1 MAKKK
6 MKRSSRPIV
15 IAHLEKVSRGIF
27 DKYQRQITDM
37 IRGHYG
43 VYALYRHNKLYYIGL
58 ATDLKRR
65 IRQHLGDRHKSNWS
79 HFGLYIFK
87 KEGQIKELESLLLRI
102 ADPAGNAV
110 RGKLRGSKD
119 LLPQLKSDVKKQQ
132 QIEIEELFSRYKVV
146 KKKAKK
152 RTSKATKEGNVLK
165 GLLRNGQGL
174 YANYKG
180 KSYKAIFYTK
190 RGIKLGGKFY
200 LSPSGAAK
208 VIIERGAVN
217 GWNFWKYKD
226 KSGDLKA
233 IKSLRSKTPAGERG

>member
-1 MAKKK
+1 MGKAKKK
-6 MKRSSRPIV
+6 AKRTAKPIV
-15 IAHLEKVSRGIF
+15 EAYLERIGQKVFKDFSSVITGLIKGNQGI
-27 DKYQRQITDM
+27 
-37 IRGHYG
+37 
-43 VYALYRHNKLYYIGL
+43 YALYKRDKLYYIGL
-58 ATDLKRR
+58 ASNLKNR
-65 IRQHLGDRHKSNWS
+65 IKHHLNDKHKNYWT
-79 HFGLYIFK
+79 HFSLYIISK
-87 KEGQIKELESLLLRI
+87 QEHIKEFESVILRI
-102 ADPAGNAV
+102 AYPKGNSV
-110 RGKLRGSKD
+110 RGKLSRAKNLRPSLKRRLKAEWERQIDGIIGSKKKEAV
-119 LLPQLKSDVKKQQ
+119 KST
-132 QIEIEELFSRYKVV
+132 V

-152 RTSKATKEGNVLK
+152 RASKATKEGNVLK

-208 VIIERGAVN
+208 AIVDRGTVN

-233 IKSLRSKTPAGERG
+233 IKSLRK

>member
-6 MKRSSRPIV
+6 TKRTSKPIV
-15 IAHLEKVSRGIF
+15 EAYLERIGQKVFKDFSSVITGLIKGNQGI
-27 DKYQRQITDM
+27 
-37 IRGHYG
+37 
-43 VYALYRHNKLYYIGL
+43 YALYKRDKLYYIGL
-58 ATDLKRR
+58 ASNLKNR
-65 IRQHLGDRHKSNWS
+65 IKHHLNDKHKNYWT
-79 HFGLYIFK
+79 HFSLYIISK
-87 KEGQIKELESLLLRI
+87 QEHIKEFESVILRI
-102 ADPAGNAV
+102 AYPKGNSV
-110 RGKLRGSKD
+110 RGKLSRAKNLRPSLKRRLKAEWERQIDGIIGSKKKEAV
-119 LLPQLKSDVKKQQ
+119 KST
-132 QIEIEELFSRYKVV
+132 V

-152 RTSKATKEGNVLK
+152 RASKATKEGNVLK

-208 VIIERGAVN
+208 AIVDRGTVN

-233 IKSLRSKTPAGERG
+233 IKSLRK